1 MIAFDVTSYP
11 LNNNEWSFPVCEVVH
26 IIAFAFSIGTVA
38 IVDLRLL
45 GWGLKHQTS
54 SQLIKDTAPW
64 TLWGLVVMLIS
75 GPMIFFSDPNMY
87 LHNHSFRFKISTLLL
102 AILFNYT
109 IHRKAALADA
119 TFSDAKMPDL
129 LLAVLGAAIGTA
141 GAFAVDFLTESMW
154 FGFSAPLAI
163 GFVLLVI
170 FAVALLGR
178 FLPAGAWGRLAG
190 GLSMALWLSVVAGGL
205 FIAFV

>member
-1 MIAFDVTSYP
+1 MIAFDMTSYP

-26 IIAFAFSIGTVA
+26 IIGFAFSIGTVA

-45 GWGLKHQTS
+45 GWGMQHQTS
-54 SQLIKDTAPW
+54 SQLVKDTAPW

-75 GPMIFFSDPNMY
+75 GPLIFFSDPNMY
-87 LHNHSFRFKISTLLL
+87 LHNQSFRFKITALLL

-119 TFSDAKMPDL
+119 S
-129 LLAVLGAAIGTA
+129 
-141 GAFAVDFLTESMW
+141 
-154 FGFSAPLAI
+154 
-163 GFVLLVI
+163 
-170 FAVALLGR
+170 
-178 FLPAGAWGRLAG
+178 GAWGKLVG
-190 GLSMALWLSVVAGGL
+190 GVSMALWLSVVAGGL

>member
-1 MIAFDVTSYP
+1 MIAFDVQSYP

-26 IIAFAFSIGTVA
+26 IIGFAFSIGTVA
-38 IVDLRLL
+38 IVDLRML
-45 GWGLKHQTS
+45 GWGMRRQTS
-54 SQLIKDTAPW
+54 SQLAKDMAPW
-64 TLWGLVVMLIS
+64 TMWGLLVMLIS

-87 LHNHSFRFKISTLLL
+87 FHNHSFRFKITTLLL
-102 AILFNYT
+102 AILFNYS

-119 TFSDAKMPDL
+119 ASSDVGMPDL
-129 LLAVLGAAIGTA
+129 LLAVLGGAIGTA
-141 GAFAVDFLTESMW
+141 AAFAVDSLTESVW

-178 FLPAGAWGRLAG
+178 FLPAGAWARLVG